1 MAPRFS
7 REVLETARS
16 LEDAEENQ
24 ATRIEE
30 VTRTSQPDHID
41 ADTWALIQ
49 DTGRLACERLYAILS
64 DPKFLRLRA
73 GDQAK
78 LIALAQTRAYGVA
91 VAKKEARRGR
101 IIDVTAE
108 ELRDTATRAAL
119 PEYRKIDTPN

>member
-1 MAPRFS
+1 MAPRYS
-7 REVLETARS
+7 KEVLDTARS
-16 LEDAEENQ
+16 LEEAGAEQVE
-24 ATRIEE
+24 R
-30 VTRTSQPDHID
+30 VDDLVRSSQPEHID

-78 LIALAQTRAYGVA
+78 LIALAQTRAYGIA
-91 VAKKEARRGR
+91 VAKKEAKRGR

-108 ELRDTATRAAL
+108 QLRDTAVRAAL
-119 PEYRKIDTPN
+119 PEYRKNDT